1 MKHNTLNFW
10 IEEESVEANQDTQN
24 QNIATPTAAQDSSLE
39 TPEEN
44 AESNNQ
50 AAPKPE
56 AQPETPE
63 ATEAPELDG
72 QITPDIPEEDK
83 KEDNFESWKL
93 KFFKDSISS
102 PTNDLIESIEE
113 VRDDDLDSYQR
124 KFVEDNLQIL
134 FLKQN
139 ANIEKANKELRKLI
153 NSELDENNPSVSL
166 VNHLDYVLKKMP
178 DLLRVLVKIKG
189 TLGMKADLHRKYL
202 SSLLGAVQV
211 GSGAENEDIIY
222 NDSSYSIKISTR
234 FNERWGK
241 VDLGRWSLKI
251 NDQEKYL
258 DEAEIK
264 RLEEGSPEEKEVLR
278 KRIAIDS
285 ISDLY
290 KERSFL
296 VNIVGSDGTVYLLG
310 MDLNSC
316 LSSSY
321 SEGKILL
328 KFVNAEDS
336 ECSFDS
342 NGNMLPS
349 LNIKINLAVETGE
362 LDDNG
367 MPKKEELN
375 FIEKIN
381 GNLFLTSSLETLK
394 KAVAS
399 LNGISLKEFP
409 YSGNPSD
416 IPIIQRCVPS
426 ANEILMRSC

>member
-1 MKHNTLNFW
+1 MRHNTLNFW
-10 IEEESVEANQDTQN
+10 IEEQDAEQGPAPQDQSTIQQPPETALKQN
-24 QNIATPTAAQDSSLE
+24 QPSDDQDVQ
-39 TPEEN
+39 TNVYADAGAN
-44 AESNNQ
+44 AP
-50 AAPKPE
+50 A
-56 AQPETPE
+56 
-63 ATEAPELDG
+63 EAPPVDD
-72 QITPDIPEEDK
+72 QITPDIPEEDE
-83 KEDNFESWKL
+83 KEDSFESWKL
-93 KFFKDSISS
+93 KFFKDSINS

-113 VRDDDLDSYQR
+113 IRDDDLDAYQR

-139 ANIEKANKELRKLI
+139 ANIEKSNKDIRKLI

-166 VNHLDYVLKKMP
+166 VKHLDYVLKKMP
-178 DLLRVLVKIKG
+178 DLLKVLVKIKG

-202 SSLLGAVQV
+202 ASLLGAIQV
-211 GSGAENEDIIY
+211 GSGSENEDIIY
-222 NDSSYSIKISTR
+222 NNSSYSIKISTR
-234 FNERWGK
+234 FNEKWGK

-258 DEAEIK
+258 DEVEIK

-278 KRIAIDS
+278 KRIVIDA

-296 VNIVGSDGTVYLLG
+296 INVVGSDGTVYLLG
-310 MDLNSC
+310 IDLNSC

-321 SEGKILL
+321 SEGKVLL
-328 KFVNAEDS
+328 KFSNAEDN
-336 ECSFDS
+336 ECSFDF
-342 NGNMLPS
+342 NGNISPA
-349 LNIKINLAVETGE
+349 LNIKINLAVETDE
-362 LDDNG
+362 LDENG
-367 MPKKEELN
+367 MPKKEEIN

-394 KAVAS
+394 KAVAT

-409 YSGNPSD
+409 YNGNPSD